1 MANTVRPSYN
11 ILRCPAVV
19 DRTGL
24 SRSSLYNRIRA
35 GAFPAPISLGEGARA
50 VGWIESDV
58 DAWLESQ
65 IQKSRK
71 SV

>member
-1 MANTVRPSYN
+1 MADNIRSSRN
-11 ILRCPAVV
+11 ILRFPALRP
-19 DRTGL
+19 RTGL
-24 SRSSLYNRIRA
+24 SRSQTYAKIRD
-35 GAFPAPISLGEGARA
+35 GSFPAPISLGARA
-50 VGWIESDV
+50 VGWLESDI

>member
-1 MANTVRPSYN
+1 MADNIRSSRN
-11 ILRCPAVV
+11 ILRCPALRP
-19 DRTGL
+19 RTGL
-24 SRSSLYNRIRA
+24 SRSQMYAKIRD
-35 GAFPAPISLGEGARA
+35 GSFPAPISLGARA
-50 VGWIESDV
+50 VGWLESDI